1 MMSLQKLLDS
11 DVSMAQN
18 YVATLVARLKDGD
31 GRSVSES
38 LHAGEEYECFV
49 ARSAPME
56 DCYGLNF
63 LLVKQPDRN
72 VRVMLEDEKRGLAG
86 VAYKCSVE
94 ESAILSEWIMGQ
106 VARPQSALSL

>member
-18 YVATLVARLKDGD
+18 YVATLVARIKG
-31 GRSVSES
+31 GEKCS
-38 LHAGEEYECFV
+38 LCTGEEYGVFV

-56 DCYGLNF
+56 DVYGLNF

-106 VARPQSALSL
+106 VARAQSALSL

>member
-1 MMSLQKLLDS
+1 MC
-11 DVSMAQN
+11 
-18 YVATLVARLKDGD
+18 T
-31 GRSVSES
+31 
-38 LHAGEEYECFV
+38 GEEYGVFV

-56 DCYGLNF
+56 DVYGLNF

-106 VARPQSALSL
+106 VARAQSALSL